1 MSKRAPKPVQH
12 LARFTAAFLI
22 LVMPVIAAVITIN
35 LLGL

>member
-1 MSKRAPKPVQH
+1 MKTAPKPVQI

-22 LVMPVIAAVITIN
+22 LVMPVIVAVITLN